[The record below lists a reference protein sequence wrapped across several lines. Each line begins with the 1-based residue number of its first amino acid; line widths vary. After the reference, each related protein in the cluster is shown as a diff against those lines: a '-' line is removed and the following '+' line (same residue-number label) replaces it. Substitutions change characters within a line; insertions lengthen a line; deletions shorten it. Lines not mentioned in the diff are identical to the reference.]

1 MNVVSRGYLLGLWLL
16 AISISGCAGGG
27 FQGGSDVAQ
36 GRQAMFRGDYPT
48 ALSYFQAA
56 AQANPDYI
64 FGAELREGVFSY
76 LGRAQYLNARG
87 TLQKAVGLHKSDNLA
102 RLYLGLTEARQG
114 DQKSATADVDNGL
127 KGMGELLNYIINT
140 FQNTF
145 GSLLVLGS
153 ERQPTKGYRGQPGD
167 DRQGQLRLANADRE
181 LRKAGNKLRA
191 SRGHSDP
198 ESATVPRD
206 ESALKSLTKIDP
218 AVRRSKS

>member
-1 MNVVSRGYLLGLWLL
+1 MNVVSRGYFLGLWLL

-56 AQANPDYI
+56 AQENPNYI
-64 FGAELREGVFSY
+64 FGTELREGVLSY
-76 LGRAQYLNARG
+76 LGRAQYLNGQLAPARG
-87 TLQKAVGLHKSDNLA
+87 TLQKAVALHKSDNVA

-114 DQKSATADVDNGL
+114 DQKNATADVDNGL

-145 GSLLVLGS
+145 GSFWDQNGS
-153 ERQPTKGYRGQPGD
+153 LRKDIAANRAMIAGGNFDWPT
-167 DRQGQLRLANADRE
+167 LIANCERLAINYEQVEDI
-181 LRKAGNKLRA
+181 
-191 SRGHSDP
+191 
-198 ESATVPRD
+198 ATQNQRQFQEMNQP
-206 ESALKSLTKIDP
+206 
-218 AVRRSKS
+218 

>member
-56 AQANPDYI
+56 AQANPNYI

-76 LGRAQYLNARG
+76 LGRAQYLNGQLAPAQG
-87 TLQKAVGLHKSDNLA
+87 TLQKAVALHKSDNLA

-114 DQKSATADVDNGL
+114 DRKNATADVDNGL

-145 GSLLVLGS
+145 GSFWDQNGS
-153 ERQPTKGYRGQPGD
+153 LRKDIAANRAMIASGNFDWPT
-167 DRQGQLRLANADRE
+167 LIANCERLAINYEQVEDI
-181 LRKAGNKLRA
+181 
-191 SRGHSDP
+191 
-198 ESATVPRD
+198 ATQNQRQFQEMNQP
-206 ESALKSLTKIDP
+206 
-218 AVRRSKS
+218 